1 MDWTEERGRHGGVP
15 SGPKICVA
23 GAGAIGSTL
32 AARLAAAGQAVSVF
46 ARGATLEAISRR
58 GIELDDLS
66 GSIRVNVPASDRADD
81 FGMQDIVFV
90 CAKAHALSGLLA
102 SIKPML
108 EKETLVVPA
117 VNGVPWWYFG
127 GEGEGGRERGGAG
140 GGLDYESVQAV
151 DPDGSLAAMLPSRQI
166 LGCVVYITA
175 EVREPGRVIAT
186 NPHRMILGELD
197 NRPSL
202 RLQQVCALLSDAGIE
217 ARASRRIRD
226 DVWTKLIANLTS
238 NPLSVV
244 TGGTLQDI
252 YGAAE
257 LREVVVDMMDEVISV
272 AERYGAR
279 IALNQDALLVGGEKM
294 GAFRTSMLQDY
305 EKGQRLELAAIG
317 DAVLELAGR
326 YGIPMP
332 TTRAILALTR
342 YRTAQRG
349 LR

>member
-1 MDWTEERGRHGGVP
+1 MDWTEEQDHRGGIT
-15 SGPKICVA
+15 SDPKICVA

-32 AARLAAAGQAVSVF
+32 AARLAASGQAVSVF
-46 ARGATLEAISRR
+46 ARGATLEAIGRR

-66 GSIRVNVPASDRADD
+66 GSIRVNVRASDRVDD
-81 FGMQDIVFV
+81 FGIQDIVFA

-108 EKETLVVPA
+108 GKETLVVPA

-127 GEGEGGRERGGAG
+127 GEGGRERGVAG
-140 GGLDYESVQAV
+140 RGLDYESVQAV

-197 NRPSL
+197 NRPSV

-257 LREVVVDMMDEVISV
+257 LREVVVDMMDEVMSV

-279 IALNQDALLVGGEKM
+279 IALNQDALLVQGKKM

-317 DAVLELAGR
+317 DAVLELADR

-342 YRTAQRG
+342 YRTSQRG
-349 LR
+349 PR

>member
-1 MDWTEERGRHGGVP
+1 MDRTEEQDHRGGIP

-32 AARLAAAGQAVSVF
+32 AARLAASGRAVSVF

-66 GSIRVNVPASDRADD
+66 GSIRVNVPASDRVDD
-81 FGMQDIVFV
+81 FGIQEIVFV
-90 CAKAHALSGLLA
+90 CAKAHALSGLLV

-108 EKETLVVPA
+108 GKETLVVPA

-127 GEGEGGRERGGAG
+127 GEGGRERGGAG
-140 GGLDYESVQAV
+140 SGLDYESVQAV

-175 EVREPGRVIAT
+175 EVREPGRVVAT

-197 NRPSL
+197 NRPSV
-202 RLQQVCALLSDAGIE
+202 RLQQVCALLSDSGIE
-217 ARASRRIRD
+217 ACASRRIRD

-257 LREVVVDMMDEVISV
+257 LREVVVDMMGEVMSV
-272 AERYGAR
+272 AERYGAS
-279 IALNQDALLVGGEKM
+279 IALNQDALLVQGEKM

-317 DAVLELAGR
+317 DAVLELADR

>member
-1 MDWTEERGRHGGVP
+1 MERKEEQGRRGGNP
-15 SGPKICVA
+15 SGTKICVA

-32 AARLAAAGQAVSVF
+32 AARLAASGRAVSVF
-46 ARGATLEAISRR
+46 ARGATLGAIRRR

-81 FGMQDIVFV
+81 FDRQDIVFV
-90 CAKAHALSGLLA
+90 CAKAHALPGLLT

-108 EKETLVVPA
+108 GKETVVVPA

-127 GEGEGGRERGGAG
+127 GEGGREHGSAG
-140 GGLDYESVQAV
+140 SGPDYESVRAV

-175 EVREPGRVIAT
+175 EVREPGRVVAT

-197 NRPSL
+197 NRPSV
-202 RLQQVCALLSDAGIE
+202 RLEQVCALLSDAGIDT
-217 ARASRRIRD
+217 RASGRIRD
-226 DVWTKLIANLTS
+226 DVWTKLVANLSS
-238 NPLSVV
+238 NPLSVI

-257 LREVVVDMMDEVISV
+257 LREVVVDMMGEVISV

-279 IALNQDALLVGGEKM
+279 IALNQDAFLVQGEKM

-317 DAVLELAGR
+317 DAVVELADR

-342 YRTAQRG
+342 YRTTQRT

>member
-1 MDWTEERGRHGGVP
+1 MDCTEEQGHRGSIPV
-15 SGPKICVA
+15 GPKICVA

-32 AARLAAAGQAVSVF
+32 AARLAASSRLVSVF
-46 ARGATLEAISRR
+46 ARGTTLEAINRR

-66 GSIRVNVPASDRADD
+66 GSIRVNVPASDRIDD
-81 FGMQDIVFV
+81 FDIQDIVFV
-90 CAKAHALSGLLA
+90 CAKAHALSGLLT

-108 EKETLVVPA
+108 GKETLVVPA

-127 GEGEGGRERGGAG
+127 GEGGRGHGSTG
-140 GGLDYESVQAV
+140 SGLDYESVHAV
-151 DPDGSLAAMLPSRQI
+151 DPDGSLSAMLPSRQI

-175 EVREPGRVIAT
+175 EVREPGRVVAT

-197 NRPSL
+197 NRPSM

-244 TGGTLQDI
+244 IGGTLQDI

-257 LREVVVDMMDEVISV
+257 LREVVVDLMDEVMSV

-279 IALNQDALLVGGEKM
+279 IALNQDAFLVQGEKM

-317 DAVLELAGR
+317 DAVLELADR
-326 YGIPMP
+326 YGIAMP

-342 YRTAQRG
+342 YRATQRT

>member
-1 MDWTEERGRHGGVP
+1 MDRTEERGHRDSIP
-15 SGPKICVA
+15 SDPKICVA
-23 GAGAIGSTL
+23 GAGAIGTTL
-32 AARLAAAGQAVSVF
+32 AARLAASGRVVSVF
-46 ARGATLEAISRR
+46 ARGATLETISRR

-66 GSIRVNVPASDRADD
+66 GSIRVNVPASDRVDD
-81 FGMQDIVFV
+81 FDIQDIVFV
-90 CAKAHALSGLLA
+90 CAKAHALSGLLT

-108 EKETLVVPA
+108 GKETLVVPT

-127 GEGEGGRERGGAG
+127 GEGGRGHGSTG
-140 GGLDYESVQAV
+140 SGLGYESVRAV
-151 DPDGSLAAMLPSRQI
+151 DPDGSLAAMLPSQQI

-197 NRPSL
+197 NRPSARL
-202 RLQQVCALLSDAGIE
+202 RQVCALLSDAGID
-217 ARASRRIRD
+217 ARASRCIRD

-257 LREVVVDMMDEVISV
+257 LREVVVDMMDEVMSV

-279 IALNQDALLVGGEKM
+279 IALNQDAFLVQGEKM

-317 DAVLELAGR
+317 DAVLELADR

-342 YRTAQRG
+342 YRTTQRT